1 MIVEP
6 GASQECASVR
16 QVYSDKAMGQQC
28 TPVPGGTV
36 TTPKGFRAG
45 ATYAGLK
52 TYAEDK
58 LDLCILSSE
67 TPCAVA
73 GVFTR
78 NSIVSPSVELDK
90 ERLARRRAQAVIV
103 NSGCANACVGP
114 QGMIDAK
121 EMATLAAGVLGID
134 EEDVLVAST
143 GIIGVELPMAMIR
156 SAVERIDLAPDGG
169 GLFARAIMTTDSRP
183 KEAAVTLEVD
193 GKPCVIGAAVKG
205 VGMIHPTM
213 ATLLCFITTDAAVEP
228 GFLQTALKSAADLS
242 FNMVTI
248 DGDSSTNDT
257 ALLLANGLA
266 GNPPVQAESPEAEA
280 FTDALTSLCV
290 SLAKEVARDGEGAT
304 KLLEVTVEGAV
315 SVEDARLAARTVA
328 SSPLVK
334 TAIHG
339 ADPNWG
345 RVMMA
350 LGRSGAALDEGR
362 LALYLNEVCVF
373 DEGGPVPFFHEA
385 AKVSMQEPEVR
396 IRANLRLGSH
406 EATAWG
412 CDLTEK
418 YVRFNSEYTT

>member
-1 MIVEP
+1 MAE
-6 GASQECASVR
+6 
-16 QVYSDKAMGQQC
+16 QC
-28 TPVPGGTV
+28 IPVPGGNV

-52 TYAEDK
+52 TYAKDK
-58 LDLCILSSE
+58 LDLCILVSE
-67 TPCAVA
+67 APCVVA
-73 GVFTR
+73 GLFTR

-90 ERLARRRAQAVIV
+90 ERVARRRAQAVIV

-114 QGMIDAK
+114 QGMIDAR
-121 EMATLAAGVLGID
+121 EMAALGAGKLGID

-156 SAVERIDLAPDGG
+156 SAVDRIELTPDGG

-183 KEAAVTLEVD
+183 KQGAVTLEV
-193 GKPCVIGAAVKG
+193 GGTPCTIGAAVKG
-205 VGMIHPTM
+205 VGMIHPNM
-213 ATLLCFITTDAAVEP
+213 ATLLCFVATDAAVEP

-257 ALLLANGLA
+257 VLAMANGMA
-266 GNPPVQAESPEAEA
+266 GNAPIQAESPEAEV
-280 FTDALTSLCV
+280 FTEALAELCV

-304 KLLEVTVEGAV
+304 KLLEVTVEGAA

-350 LGRSGAALDEGR
+350 LGRSGAKIEER
-362 LALYLNEVCVF
+362 KLALYLNEICVF
-373 DEGGPVPFFHEA
+373 DEGGPVPFYHEA
-385 AKVSMQEPEVR
+385 ARVSMKEPEVR
-396 IRANLRLGSH
+396 IRADLRMGRYR
-406 EATAWG
+406 ATAWG
-412 CDLTEK
+412 CDLTEE
-418 YVRFNSEYTT
+418 YVRFNSEYST